1 MRVKS
6 LLCVFFLLLMAGGVF
21 AQVQTGSAYPK
32 REFRAA
38 WIQSVNGQFRGMP
51 TEKLKQNLIGQLN
64 SLQKAGI
71 NAIIFQVRPEA
82 DALYASRLEPWSR
95 FLTGVQGKAPEPYW
109 DPMQFMIDECHK
121 RGMEFHAWINPYRT
135 KTTLKSEL
143 APNHV
148 YNIHPEWF
156 VTYGDQLYFDPA
168 LPESRRHICMVVSD
182 IVSRYDVDAIH
193 MDDYFYPYP
202 IKGKDFPDDAS
213 FARFGGGFSNKGDW
227 RRSNVNVLIK
237 KLHETIR
244 EIKPWVKFGVSP
256 FGIYRNESSDP
267 LGSKTKGLQ
276 NYDDLYADVLLWARE
291 GWIDYNIPQ
300 IYWHIGHP
308 VADYETL
315 VKWWARNTENRHL
328 FIGQSVMNTVQNA
341 DPKNPSINQLPRKMA
356 LQRAYQTIG
365 GSCQWPA
372 SAVVE
377 NAGKYRDALI
387 AEYHKYPALP
397 PVFDFMDNEAPAKVR
412 KMKPVWTEDGYILFW
427 TAPKYKEEMNR
438 AVQYVVYRFNDKEKV
453 NIDDP
458 SHIVAITRDNFYK
471 LPYEDGKT
479 KYRYVVTALDRLHN
493 ESKSV
498 GKKIKL

>member
-300 IYWHIGHP
+300 IYWHIEHP

-315 VKWWARNTENRHL
+315 VKWWARNTENRPL

-397 PVFDFMDNEAPAKVR
+397 PVFDFMDNEAPANVR

-438 AVQYVVYRFNDKEKV
+438 AIQYVVYRFNDKEKV

>member
-315 VKWWARNTENRHL
+315 VKWWARNTENRPL

-438 AVQYVVYRFNDKEKV
+438 AVQYVVYRFDAKEKV
-453 NIDDP
+453 NIDDA

>member
-300 IYWHIGHP
+300 IYWQIGHP

-315 VKWWARNTENRHL
+315 VKWWAKNTENRPL

-341 DPKNPSINQLPRKMA
+341 DPQTPSMNQLPRKMA

-377 NAGKYRDALI
+377 NAGKYRDALM

-397 PVFDFMDNEAPAKVR
+397 PVFDFMDNEAPDKVR
-412 KMKPVWTEDGYILFW
+412 KMKPVWTEDGYLLFW
-427 TAPKYKEEMNR
+427 TAPKYKDEMDR
-438 AVQYVVYRFNDKEKV
+438 AVQYVIYRFDAKEKV
-453 NIDDP
+453 DISDP

-471 LPYEDGKT
+471 LPYENGKT

-493 ESKSV
+493 ESKIV
-498 GKKIKL
+498 AKKVKL

>member
-300 IYWHIGHP
+300 IYWHIGHL

-315 VKWWARNTENRHL
+315 VKWWARNTENRPL

>member
-1 MRVKS
+1 MRVRF
-6 LLCVFFLLLMAGGVF
+6 LLCVFLWSLMAGGMF
-21 AQVQTGSAYPK
+21 AQVQKASAYPK

-51 TEKLKQNLIGQLN
+51 TEKLKQTLIAQLN
-64 SLQKAGI
+64 SLQEAGI

-82 DALYASRLEPWSR
+82 DALYASQLEPWSR
-95 FLTGVQGKAPEPYW
+95 YLTGVQGKAPDPYW

-121 RGMEFHAWINPYRT
+121 RGMEFHAWINPYRV
-135 KTTLKSEL
+135 KTSLKNEL
-143 APNHV
+143 APGHV

-156 VTYGDQLYFDPA
+156 VTYGDQLFFDPA
-168 LPESRRHICMVVSD
+168 LPESRRHITLVVGD

-202 IKGKDFPDDAS
+202 MKGKDFPDDAS
-213 FARFGGGFSNKGDW
+213 FARYGGGFTDKGDW
-227 RRSNVNVLIK
+227 RRSNVNLLIK
-237 KLHETIR
+237 KIHETVR

-267 LGSKTKGLQ
+267 LGSKTRGLQ

-300 IYWHIGHP
+300 IYWQIGHP

-315 VKWWARNTENRHL
+315 IKWWAKNTENRPL
-328 FIGQSVMNTVQNA
+328 FIGQSVMNTIQNA
-341 DPKNPSINQLPRKMA
+341 DPSNPSVNQLPRKMA

-377 NAGKYRDALI
+377 NAGKYRDALM

-397 PVFDFMDNEAPAKVR
+397 PVFDFMDNEAPNKVR
-412 KMKPVWTEDGYILFW
+412 KVKPVWTADGYILFW
-427 TAPKYKEEMNR
+427 TAPKYREEMNR
-438 AVQYVVYRFNDKEKV
+438 AVQYVVYRFDAKEKV
-453 NIDDP
+453 DIDDS

-498 GKKIKL
+498 GKKVKL

>member
-121 RGMEFHAWINPYRT
+121 HGMEFHAWINPYRT

-315 VKWWARNTENRHL
+315 VKWWARNTENRPL

>member
-315 VKWWARNTENRHL
+315 VKWWARNTENRPL

-397 PVFDFMDNEAPAKVR
+397 PVFDFMDNEAPANVR

-438 AVQYVVYRFNDKEKV
+438 AIQYVVYRFNDKEKV
-453 NIDDP
+453 SIDDP

>member
-276 NYDDLYADVLLWARE
+276 NYNDLYADVLLWARE

-315 VKWWARNTENRHL
+315 VKWWARNTENRPL

>member
-315 VKWWARNTENRHL
+315 VKWWARNTEKRPL
-328 FIGQSVMNTVQNA
+328 FIVQSVMNPVQNA

>member
-6 LLCVFFLLLMAGGVF
+6 LLCAFLLSLMTGGVF
-21 AQVQTGSAYPK
+21 AQVQKTSAYPK

-38 WIQSVNGQFRGMP
+38 WIQAVNGQFRGVP
-51 TEKLKQNLIGQLN
+51 TEKLQQTLITQLN
-64 SLQKAGI
+64 SLKEAGI

-82 DALYASRLEPWSR
+82 DALYASKLEPWSR
-95 FLTGVQGKAPEPYW
+95 FLTGVQGKAPNPYW
-109 DPMQFMIDECHK
+109 DPMQFMIEECHK
-121 RGMEFHAWINPYRT
+121 RGMEFHAWINPYRV
-135 KTTLKSEL
+135 KTSLKNEL

-156 VTYGDQLYFDPA
+156 LTYGDQLFFDPA
-168 LPESRRHICMVVSD
+168 LPESRRHISLVVGD

-202 IKGKDFPDDAS
+202 TKGKDFPDDAS
-213 FARFGGGFSNKGDW
+213 FVRYGGGFSNKGDW
-227 RRSNVNVLIK
+227 RRSNVNLLIK
-237 KLHETIR
+237 KVYETVR
-244 EIKPWVKFGVSP
+244 SAKPWVKFGVSP

-276 NYDDLYADVLLWARE
+276 NYDDLNADVLLWARE

-300 IYWHIGHP
+300 VYWQIGHP

-315 VKWWARNTENRHL
+315 VKWWAKNTENRPL

-341 DPKNPSINQLPRKMA
+341 DPTNPSINQLPRKMA

-377 NAGKYRDALI
+377 NAGNYRDALI

-397 PVFDFMDNEAPAKVR
+397 PVFDFMDHEAPNAVR
-412 KMKPVWTEDGYILFW
+412 KVKPVWTADGYFLFW
-427 TAPKYKEEMNR
+427 TDPKYKEEMNR
-438 AVQYVVYRFNDKEKV
+438 AVQYVVYRFDAKEKV
-453 NIDDP
+453 DIDDP

-471 LPYEDGKT
+471 LPYETGKT

-498 GKKIKL
+498 GKKVKL

>member
-315 VKWWARNTENRHL
+315 VKWWARNTENRPL

-377 NAGKYRDALI
+377 NVGKYRDALI

-397 PVFDFMDNEAPAKVR
+397 PVFDFIDNEAPAKVR

-438 AVQYVVYRFNDKEKV
+438 AVQYVVYRFNDQEKV

>member
-95 FLTGVQGKAPEPYW
+95 FLTGVQGKVPEPYW

-315 VKWWARNTENRHL
+315 VKWWARNTENRPL

-397 PVFDFMDNEAPAKVR
+397 PVFDFMDNEAPANVR

-438 AVQYVVYRFNDKEKV
+438 AIQYVVYRFNDKEKV

>member
-121 RGMEFHAWINPYRT
+121 RGIEFHAWINPYRT

-315 VKWWARNTENRHL
+315 VKWWARNTENRPL

-397 PVFDFMDNEAPAKVR
+397 PVFDFMDNEAPANVR

-438 AVQYVVYRFNDKEKV
+438 AIQYVVYRFNDKEKV

>member
-315 VKWWARNTENRHL
+315 VKWWARNTENRPL

-397 PVFDFMDNEAPAKVR
+397 PVFDFMDNEVPAKVR

-438 AVQYVVYRFNDKEKV
+438 AVQYVVYRFNDKERV

>member
-315 VKWWARNTENRHL
+315 VKWWARNTENRPL

-412 KMKPVWTEDGYILFW
+412 RMKSVWTEDGYILFW

-453 NIDDP
+453 SIDDP

>member
-64 SLQKAGI
+64 SLQKTGI

-267 LGSKTKGLQ
+267 LGSKTNGLQ
-276 NYDDLYADVLLWARE
+276 NYDDLYADVLLWARQ
-291 GWIDYNIPQ
+291 GWVDYNIPQ
-300 IYWHIGHP
+300 IYWEVGHP
-308 VADYETL
+308 RADYETL
-315 VKWWARNTENRHL
+315 VKWWAKNTENRPL
-328 FIGQSVMNTVQNA
+328 FIGQSVMNTVQHA
-341 DPKNPSINQLPRKMA
+341 DPDNSSINQLPRKMA

-372 SAVVE
+372 SAVIE
-377 NAGKYRDALI
+377 NAGKYRDALVQ
-387 AEYHKYPALP
+387 EYHKYPALV
-397 PVFDFMDNEAPAKVR
+397 PVFDFMDNKAPDKVR
-412 KMKPVWTEDGYILFW
+412 KVKKVWTADGYLLFW
-427 TAPKYKEEMNR
+427 TAPKAEDEMDK
-438 AVQYVVYRFNDKEKV
+438 AVQYVVYRFDNKEDV
-453 NIDDP
+453 DLEDP
-458 SHIVAITRDNFYK
+458 SHIVAVTRNNFYK
-471 LPYEDGKT
+471 MPYENGKT

-498 GKKIKL
+498 SKKVKL

>member
-95 FLTGVQGKAPEPYW
+95 FLTGVQGKAPEP
-109 DPMQFMIDECHK
+109 
-121 RGMEFHAWINPYRT
+121 FHAWINPYRT

-315 VKWWARNTENRHL
+315 VKWWARNTENRPL

>member
-315 VKWWARNTENRHL
+315 VKWWARNTENRPL

-341 DPKNPSINQLPRKMA
+341 DPKNLSINQLPRKMA

-438 AVQYVVYRFNDKEKV
+438 AVQYVVYRFDAKEKV

>member
-148 YNIHPEWF
+148 YNVHPEWF

-300 IYWHIGHP
+300 IYWQIGHP

-315 VKWWARNTENRHL
+315 VKWWAKNTENRPL

-341 DPKNPSINQLPRKMA
+341 DPQTPSMNQLPRKMA

-377 NAGKYRDALI
+377 NAGKYRDALM

-397 PVFDFMDNEAPAKVR
+397 PVFDFMDNEAPDKVR
-412 KMKPVWTEDGYILFW
+412 KMKPVWTEDGYLLFW
-427 TAPKYKEEMNR
+427 TAPKYKDEMDR
-438 AVQYVVYRFNDKEKV
+438 AVQYVIYRFDAKEKV
-453 NIDDP
+453 DISDP

-471 LPYEDGKT
+471 LPYENGKT

-493 ESKSV
+493 ESKIV
-498 GKKIKL
+498 AKKVKL

>member
-156 VTYGDQLYFDPA
+156 VTYGDQSYFDPA

-315 VKWWARNTENRHL
+315 VKWWARNTENRPL

-438 AVQYVVYRFNDKEKV
+438 AVQYVVYCFNDKEKV

>member
-64 SLQKAGI
+64 SLQKARI

-315 VKWWARNTENRHL
+315 VKWWARNTENRPL

-365 GSCQWPA
+365 SSFSS
-372 SAVVE
+372 SAR
-377 NAGKYRDALI
+377 AGL
-387 AEYHKYPALP
+387 
-397 PVFDFMDNEAPAKVR
+397 
-412 KMKPVWTEDGYILFW
+412 
-427 TAPKYKEEMNR
+427 
-438 AVQYVVYRFNDKEKV
+438 
-453 NIDDP
+453 
-458 SHIVAITRDNFYK
+458 
-471 LPYEDGKT
+471 
-479 KYRYVVTALDRLHN
+479 
-493 ESKSV
+493 
-498 GKKIKL
+498 

>member
-6 LLCVFFLLLMAGGVF
+6 LLCVFFLLLMVGGVF

-213 FARFGGGFSNKGDW
+213 FARFGGGFSNKADW

-315 VKWWARNTENRHL
+315 VKWWARNTENRPL

-438 AVQYVVYRFNDKEKV
+438 AVQYVVYCFNDKEKV

>member
-156 VTYGDQLYFDPA
+156 VTYGNQLYFDPA

-315 VKWWARNTENRHL
+315 VKWWARNTENRPL